1 MGRWTVRLTVVTA
14 FICCVLLVSPPQVWA
29 VADPVTPHKRRIVTY
44 LTCLAALALVLTIG
58 IIGGGHD

>member
-1 MGRWTVRLTVVTA
+1 M
-14 FICCVLLVSPPQVWA
+14 
-29 VADPVTPHKRRIVTY
+29 TPRQRRIVTY